1 MAYNLSFHVIIIGLV
16 LTSSLAHA
24 KQNKIVFDGGEVTLN
39 ISVDQLTRIK
49 VEFDRI
55 SSVKLNQGE
64 LELLEDKKIGDIY
77 LKPSV
82 AKMSPISAFISTEK
96 GRTYKLLLKP
106 KPIPSEQIILSDQ
119 EDSKNSF
126 DKFKNRFKDK
136 IIKFVRHLRSIK
148 TTTFEEKDRKTI
160 IAKEIEYTRLYQIYK
175 LGFVGEIFERTNKTE
190 EPITLDLSDLE
201 KNDEEKWLAWSI
213 DNKHLAPQ
221 ESSKI
226 YVVKGGKDG
235 NY

>member
-1 MAYNLSFHVIIIGLV
+1 MAYNLSSHVIIIGLA

-82 AKMSPISAFISTEK
+82 AKMAPISAFISTEK

-106 KPIPSEQIILSDQ
+106 KSIPSEQIILSDQ

-175 LGFVGEIFERTNKTE
+175 LGFVGEIFEYTNKTQD
-190 EPITLDLSDLE
+190 PITLDLSDLE

-213 DNKHLAPQ
+213 DIKNLAPQ